1 MQTTQPWFHNY
12 NLYLVRSRSGRKS
25 RDRGMKVLAAPLL
38 VACPKWPSHHVLARG
53 NRSFAARVSRV
64 AARGLVEDKPLVR
77 ENRSRPGFLARVIHV
92 QLYFQYVGY
101 RLARYSTCIYAT
113 PPRARAV
120 RPPPC
125 VVQGAGYARAEGLQG
140 AHGRGTLFATWRA
153 RMDWKKFENFFV
165 RDSPTVSG
173 LTVGI

>member
-1 MQTTQPWFHNY
+1 MQTAQPSLHKH

-92 QLYFQYVGY
+92 RYNSTCVGY
-101 RLARYSTCIYAT
+101 YIALHGMRRP
-113 PPRARAV
+113 PPRARGPSAA
-120 RPPPC
+120 PC
-125 VVQGAGYARAEGLQG
+125 VVQGAGYARAGEGLQG

>member
-1 MQTTQPWFHNY
+1 MQTAQPSLHKH
-12 NLYLVRSRSGRKS
+12 NLYLVRSRSGRKW

-92 QLYFQYVGY
+92 RYNSIYLCRILY
-101 RLARYSTCIYAT
+101 RLARYATT
-113 PPRARAV
+113 PPARARGPSAAV
-120 RPPPC
+120 RRPRRRIRAC
-125 VVQGAGYARAEGLQG
+125 RGIAR
-140 AHGRGTLFATWRA
+140 RA
-153 RMDWKKFENFFV
+153 RTRNTV
-165 RDSPTVSG
+165 RHVAGQDG
-173 LTVGI
+173 LEKV

>member
-1 MQTTQPWFHNY
+1 MQTAQPSLHKH
-12 NLYLVRSRSGRKS
+12 NLYLVRSRSGRKW

-92 QLYFQYVGY
+92 RYNSTCVGY
-101 RLARYSTCIYAT
+101 YIALHGMRRP
-113 PPRARAV
+113 PPRARGPSAAV
-120 RPPPC
+120 RRPRRRIRAC
-125 VVQGAGYARAEGLQG
+125 RGIAR
-140 AHGRGTLFATWRA
+140 RA
-153 RMDWKKFENFFV
+153 RTRNTV
-165 RDSPTVSG
+165 RHVVGQDG
-173 LTVGI
+173 LEKV

>member
-1 MQTTQPWFHNY
+1 MYGTIVFT
-12 NLYLVRSRSGRKS
+12 
-25 RDRGMKVLAAPLL
+25 
-38 VACPKWPSHHVLARG
+38 C
-53 NRSFAARVSRV
+53 
-64 AARGLVEDKPLVR
+64 
-77 ENRSRPGFLARVIHV
+77 
-92 QLYFQYVGY
+92 VGY
-101 RLARYSTCIYAT
+101 YSNISPCTVRCDD

>member
-1 MQTTQPWFHNY
+1 
-12 NLYLVRSRSGRKS
+12 
-25 RDRGMKVLAAPLL
+25 MKVLAASL
-38 VACPKWPSHHVLARG
+38 ACPKWPSHHVLARG
-53 NRSFAARVSRV
+53 NCSFVARVSRV
-64 AARGLVEDKPLVR
+64 ATRGLVEDKPLVR

-101 RLARYSTCIYAT
+101 RLARYSIWYAT

-120 RPPPC
+120 RPPRRASKAPD
-125 VVQGAGYARAEGLQG
+125 VRAEGLQG
-140 AHGRGTLFATWRA
+140 AHGRGTLFATWWA